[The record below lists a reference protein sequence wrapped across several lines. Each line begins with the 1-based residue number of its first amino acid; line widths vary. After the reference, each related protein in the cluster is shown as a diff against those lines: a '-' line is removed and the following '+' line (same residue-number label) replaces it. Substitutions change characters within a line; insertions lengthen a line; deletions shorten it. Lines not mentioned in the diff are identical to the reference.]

1 MIGSLGHLTVWA
13 VFWVPR
19 VLAKNCFTENRAIQL
34 LLNIVQSFHQ
44 FDPLISRLWSK
55 FYDQYSSDDILS
67 KGYLMIVSVPCD
79 MRKESIKDTFLRW
92 ENLQKKN
99 LLNFCKSYD
108 NEETFELLL
117 RYHHFIN
124 PTVWYLVFGLNFM
137 ASILVMITYH
147 NGT

>member
-1 MIGSLGHLTVWA
+1 
-13 VFWVPR
+13 
-19 VLAKNCFTENRAIQL
+19 
-34 LLNIVQSFHQ
+34 
-44 FDPLISRLWSK
+44 
-55 FYDQYSSDDILS
+55 
-67 KGYLMIVSVPCD
+67 MIVSVPCD